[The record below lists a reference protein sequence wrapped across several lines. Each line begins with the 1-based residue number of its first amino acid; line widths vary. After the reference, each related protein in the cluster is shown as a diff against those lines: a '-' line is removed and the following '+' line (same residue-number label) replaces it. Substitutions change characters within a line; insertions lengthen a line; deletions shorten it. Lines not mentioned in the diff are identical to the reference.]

1 MEMPVFHACF
11 ASSVAGECIIV
22 ALTFAFLCG
31 IQEPYQVG
39 PLRLTWLL
47 CDFEL
52 HMSPL
57 PFPKSSYLAL
67 QSCSLPGFSLLA
79 PLLRPCTLTP
89 SLLTSTTQLHSGT
102 ETYGLMTVYL
112 LPKTVPVPL
121 QLGGATWLTQLM
133 DFEKKHT
140 TVRLQYRMPRAHTS
154 LALIFSRE
162 QEAAGSAGPTG

>member
-1 MEMPVFHACF
+1 MPVFHACF

-22 ALTFAFLCG
+22 ALTFAFLCS

>member
-39 PLRLTWLL
+39 PSRLTWLL

-52 HMSPL
+52 HTTPL
-57 PFPKSSYLAL
+57 PFPKSSCLAL
-67 QSCSLPGFSLLA
+67 QSPSLPGFSLLV
-79 PLLRPCTLTP
+79 PLLRPCISTP

-102 ETYGLMTVYL
+102 ETYGLITL
-112 LPKTVPVPL
+112 
-121 QLGGATWLTQLM
+121 
-133 DFEKKHT
+133 
-140 TVRLQYRMPRAHTS
+140 
-154 LALIFSRE
+154 
-162 QEAAGSAGPTG
+162 SAPSDCPSPAVVGWGHMAYSVNGL